1 VFILRRVKFG
11 KTGLEVSRLCVGTD
25 YRDFYGNANLGSAL
39 LRRAYELGLNFWD
52 TADDYGAHPAI
63 REALGGVDRSRIVI
77 ATKTYGKERSDV
89 LESIERSLQEMET
102 PYIDIF
108 MLHAV
113 DTVQEF
119 KNRSQALRAIIEAK
133 EKGLIRAVGLST
145 HSAQM
150 TSILADIPE
159 IEVVLTVLNKAG
171 LRMKGSLK
179 EMETATRRIYKA
191 GKAVYLMKV
200 LARGKLA
207 DNIESA
213 LGYVYELPYV
223 HSVSIGM
230 KSLNELEA
238 NVRIV
243 KELLSK
249 YVS

>member
-1 VFILRRVKFG
+1 LVFRLHTVKLG

-25 YRDFYGNANLGSAL
+25 YRDFYGNADLGGAL

-52 TADDYGAHPAI
+52 TADDYGAYPSI
-63 REALGGVDRSRIVI
+63 REALKGVDRSKIVI
-77 ATKTYGKERSDV
+77 ATKTYGKEERDV
-89 LESIERSLQEMET
+89 EESIERSLQEMET

-113 DTVQEF
+113 DSIQEF
-119 KNRSQALRAIIEAK
+119 ENRSGALRAILEAK
-133 EKGLIRAVGLST
+133 EKGLIRAAGLST

-150 TSILADIPE
+150 TWASAEIPE

-171 LRMKGSLK
+171 LRMSGSLR
-179 EMETATRRIYKA
+179 EMKRATKRIYKA
-191 GKAVYLMKV
+191 GKAVYLMKA

-207 DNIESA
+207 DNVESA
-213 LGYVYELPYV
+213 LHYVYKLPYV

-230 KSLNELEA
+230 KSLNELET

-243 KELLSK
+243 NKLL
-249 YVS
+249 